1 MKYMPIFVDLQ
12 GRDILMIGGG
22 RVALRRGRQYAEAGA
37 NLTVIAPEILAELE
51 ALPGVICHKRG
62 AEAADV
68 DRKFLLT
75 VIASSDQATN
85 ETIADECRR
94 LGLLFNRSDSFEDG
108 NFING
113 SIAAAGDII
122 NATVS
127 GGVPAISQY
136 LQNRIAEMLTPE
148 LEELSALLAELRP
161 AIKNSHLP
169 EGSRQKF
176 AAEWVNETILARLRA
191 GEREQ
196 IRREI
201 LACL

>member
-12 GRDILMIGGG
+12 GRNVLMIGGG
-22 RVALRRGRQYAEAGA
+22 KVALRRGRQYVEAGA
-37 NLTVIAPEILAELE
+37 NLTVIAPEILPELE
-51 ALPGVICHKRG
+51 ALPGVACQKRG

-68 DRKFLLT
+68 DRKYLLT
-75 VIASSDQATN
+75 VIAGSDQAAN
-85 ETIADECRR
+85 ETVADECRR
-94 LGLLFNRSDSFEDG
+94 LGLLFNCSDRFEDG

-122 NATVS
+122 TATVA

-136 LQNRIAEMLTPE
+136 LQNRIAGMITPE
-148 LEELSALLAELRP
+148 LVDLAALLAELRP

-176 AAEWVNETILARLRA
+176 AAEWVNEAILARLRA